1 MGARGGTEDALH
13 PTAGTEGT
21 LSTGGRTT
29 EATHNGASG
38 TEAQLAPR
46 R

>member
-1 MGARGGTEDALH
+1 MPGVALKMRCTPLLALREHWVPGGRS
-13 PTAGTEGT
+13 TEG
-21 LSTGGRTT
+21 
-29 EATHNGASG
+29 THNGASG